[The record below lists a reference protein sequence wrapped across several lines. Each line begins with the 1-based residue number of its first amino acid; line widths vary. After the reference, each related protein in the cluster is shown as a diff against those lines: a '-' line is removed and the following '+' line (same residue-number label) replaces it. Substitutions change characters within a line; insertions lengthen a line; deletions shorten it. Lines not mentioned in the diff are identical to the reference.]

1 MRLNHVTL
9 AAADVARSLAF
20 YEGLGLHAI
29 VKDVGD
35 DGALRYVRLRLPE
48 GEATLSLE
56 RADGAPVGGATIY
69 LECADLDARVAALA
83 AAGYAVGAPESKP
96 WLWREAEL
104 RDPDGHRLLLY
115 RAGSYRLD
123 PPWRIPG
130 SPGPDD
136 AQGADDADSAAFAS
150 ARNRGYAD
158 VPIPSARDG
167 ELAGFLEAVIAAG
180 PAARE
185 RAAARLGPAYTPT
198 LLAFGERMAT
208 RAVRAREPRAVL
220 LGLVAVGLAWRQ
232 APDLRAAIPVL
243 AVLHDAAARAGADPV
258 ALFGDAGVLV
268 PEDIAPLFPTFL
280 TRGDLDQIAAV
291 MGFAPGEDRDGFRY
305 RRLWGAGPVEVD

>member
-1 MRLNHVTL
+1 
-9 AAADVARSLAF
+9 
-20 YEGLGLHAI
+20 
-29 VKDVGD
+29 
-35 DGALRYVRLRLPE
+35 
-48 GEATLSLE
+48 
-56 RADGAPVGGATIY
+56 
-69 LECADLDARVAALA
+69 
-83 AAGYAVGAPESKP
+83 
-96 WLWREAEL
+96 
-104 RDPDGHRLLLY
+104 
-115 RAGSYRLD
+115 
-123 PPWRIPG
+123 
-130 SPGPDD
+130 
-136 AQGADDADSAAFAS
+136 
-150 ARNRGYAD
+150 
-158 VPIPSARDG
+158 
-167 ELAGFLEAVIAAG
+167 
-180 PAARE
+180 
-185 RAAARLGPAYTPT
+185 
-198 LLAFGERMAT
+198 MAT